1 MQDNANTIDLLIKN
15 TWVLSEDFVAVPG
28 MAVAV
33 AGGKITDV
41 LPTGQAE
48 GLAAAQVIDGTD
60 KLVMPGLVDA
70 HTHVCQQFLR
80 GRVLDQL
87 PMIWTRIMLPYE
99 STLTPEASRLSAELA
114 CLEMIKSGTTFFA
127 DAGGRH
133 MDQVA
138 QTALE
143 SGLRASLTCSTMDE
157 GGEGAAM
164 VRPVQECLD
173 ENNDLY
179 DRWNGAGDGRISVAY
194 SLRSMLSCSQ
204 ELTLRV
210 FETAAEKGALVHAHM
225 SEYPNEVNNCLERH
239 QKRPFSYLAEL
250 GVLGPRFLAAH
261 CLLLSEKE
269 EELIAA
275 SGTKVVHSPFSNCG
289 KAVPNTPALL
299 QRGVPV
305 GLGTDGA
312 AHGGLSLWSEM
323 KIFRSVMNAC
333 HGAFRANPVV
343 MPAKTLLR
351 MATKGGAEVLNQG
364 EKLGSLAPGKQA
376 DFITINL
383 AQPHILPSGNLTNS
397 LLEVVTAGDVADM
410 VVAGRLVMRDRL
422 VLTLDEEKILAESR
436 GLCQRLF

>member
-1 MQDNANTIDLLIKN
+1 MQTNVETIDLLIKN
-15 TWVLSEDFVAVPG
+15 AWILDDDYEAIPG
-28 MAVAV
+28 MTVAV
-33 AGGKITDV
+33 AGGKIAGV
-41 LPTGQAE
+41 LPAGQAE

-99 STLTPEASRLSAELA
+99 STLSPEVSRLSAELA

-138 QTALE
+138 QAVLE

-157 GGEGAAM
+157 GGVDPAM
-164 VRPVQECLD
+164 VRPVQECLA
-173 ENNDLY
+173 ENTALY
-179 DRWNGAGDGRISVAY
+179 DGWNGAGDGRLSVGY

-210 FETAAEKGALVHAHM
+210 FEAAAEKGALVHVHM
-225 SEYPNEVNNCLERH
+225 SEYSNEVNACLERH
-239 QKRPFSYLAEL
+239 QKRPFSYMAEL
-250 GVLGPRFLAAH
+250 GVLGPRLLAAH
-261 CLLLSEKE
+261 CLLLSEE
-269 EELIAA
+269 EEALIAA
-275 SGTKVVHSPFSNCG
+275 SGTKVVHNPFSNCG
-289 KAVPNTPALL
+289 KAVPSTPALL
-299 QRGVPV
+299 QRGVSV

-312 AHGGLSLWSEM
+312 AHGGLSLWNEM

-333 HGAFRANPVV
+333 HGVSRANPAV
-343 MPAKTLLR
+343 MPASTLLR
-351 MATKGGAEVLNQG
+351 MVTRGGAEVLNQS
-364 EKLGSLAPGKQA
+364 ESLGSLAPGKQA
-376 DFITINL
+376 DFITVNL

-410 VVAGRLVMRDRL
+410 VVAGRLVMRDRR
-422 VLTLDEEKILAESR
+422 VLTLDEEKILAEARS
-436 GLCQRLF
+436 LYQTLF